1 MKKQKEKKECKTEID
16 ETIPQP
22 PVNEKKQKKK
32 KKQINKRA
40 EQFFKLL
47 QNKQKQTKTQ
57 NEIEEEIRILTNNPN
72 STKIDKETI
81 KKKKSALHSVKYK
94 IKIIEEQINSKY
106 SDLKELAKSPW
117 IYGLSLLLKKINR

>member
-1 MKKQKEKKECKTEID
+1 MKKQKGKIECKAEIN

-22 PVNEKKQKKK
+22 LAKEEKQKKK

-40 EQFFKLL
+40 EKFFKLL
-47 QNKQKQTKTQ
+47 QNKRKQKQTL

-94 IKIIEEQINSKY
+94 IKIIEEQINSRY
-106 SDLKELAKSPW
+106 GDLMKLAKSPW
-117 IYGLSLLLKKINR
+117 ICGLSLLLKKIIR